1 VALQNS
7 QIQDKPVR
15 TYEVQHQDAS
25 SDSPDGCMAALQS
38 TKQELEEKSRLLV
51 VFKEQL
57 DSLSAEKQHVSTRCA
72 YLEEQVQKLSNQLEN
87 ESAKET
93 KSESGELEQLRSQL
107 KAATDQLAQTRDEN
121 VGVLREQLNAAESK
135 IEELE
140 KELLKV
146 HQQMLD
152 HLSDSQMNTSE
163 IRGEVE
169 QTRWQLL
176 QDSGIQKTELLRAR
190 QDMVNRI
197 IQMGEKSREVEMSM
211 KKLQLDG
218 KHLTADIVAIIH
230 KLGDPEQQE
239 LIHGTLKALELE
251 NQVLKLRNA
260 QLELAGNTETI
271 KGGSYESS
279 NKVDYHCGGD
289 EKKLSGEHKMDM
301 NSKHSD
307 ISSRKTE
314 DDSETESLK
323 SEVSELCLMKQKLD
337 YQVSQLQTK
346 VETYERDIEC
356 FEVMKSDW
364 TVEKKMLEQ
373 LLSDLK
379 GQLREKEEKLN
390 LVTAQKGLMEVKKH
404 SLVQTDKCEEQLV
417 LQERVDELMV
427 QLTLVQEEKKQL
439 QDGKVFLTS
448 EVDSMAK
455 IVQDLESQLARA
467 QEENAELNKSIEE
480 LDDQHQ
486 DAIDQL
492 LQVKESLLKQYER
505 LLSESETLK
514 QKVEF
519 EERRTQS
526 ESFEKIDVGTECF
539 PAHLYKAIQTEPCSD
554 FQDNDAVHVKCR
566 RNLETEIQEKILK
579 LVTFEIPRDY
589 YSSNSN
595 NKDDIMPMRTVEALV
610 KMCVEC
616 KWQRDTLE
624 RKVTELMK
632 ELRDVKHMYEERSKA
647 AYELDCECR
656 TLKGN
661 VETLIEELMLC
672 KSGGGET
679 LAPILEKSEETEA
692 LEQKIVIL
700 ENEIEVLREA
710 RSNLEVEA
718 KALREEGQKLD
729 SKLQTAN
736 AMLRNQENL
745 EAEISRWQNAATSAG
760 GHLKE
765 ALAAKCCLEEEVEM
779 LRSQLLKVEAMT
791 QQQVSSSQKM
801 VEKLEEEVAQLQE
814 RLHDQ
819 ESLRSQNEGLVNMVT
834 YTQDQLHLSN
844 LDKSKLKDEVE
855 ELQKH
860 IEAQGHLQT
869 EVSSLQQHL
878 LETQYVKE
886 QLTTKIREL
895 EVTSLGISEYE
906 CHSRKL
912 HEELE
917 NCKED
922 LETLKIKLNGKE
934 DQLNDEM
941 NSKLLVQKELGLVQE
956 ELNLNLKEIS
966 KFRDEKMLFEQ
977 NLIHIVQEKSDAE
990 SKYNELLSD
999 LHSRDVEILNLTTVK
1014 LQLEQEVER
1023 LSSPMVQTEYQ
1034 ATATEVS
1041 RWKEIAEAYERQLSE
1056 AFKVRDELEQE
1067 CRRLY
1072 LIETRIQSQ
1081 EHLDQEVEQLKNM
1094 LAEMEQKSDQL
1105 LTDKLLLE
1113 KQFADI
1119 KQQLHDIVEMEK
1131 EAKERAAS
1139 AEQQLR
1145 DVLNDKAEL
1154 DTKIQIMHT
1163 IEEKFKNLQK
1173 EFIRKEELNFSL
1185 QQELSEIASAKCE
1198 LEVECKRLL
1207 AVEGKLQN
1215 QESLELELKE
1225 LRQKL
1230 AGVEKE
1236 LDEAMVAK
1244 SQLEDGCKK
1253 IDAAHRLLES
1263 EVVTQKSKSGVLEEC
1278 AVWNHQEVLKMKQEI
1293 KILQSKQQE
1302 LLSFLENK
1310 THENDILKANNIQLL
1325 QMIAEQT
1332 SGTTRCEGECQF
1344 QCHESAHMAKEV
1356 IANLSKIIKDKDMEI
1371 EALNQNSGTLLYH
1384 YDTHSKS
1391 EEFVKFQESVSGQL
1405 SRLNDEKTEL
1415 LRTVQVKHQENVQY
1429 NNKIQQLT
1437 GLLEQE
1443 MNKLAE
1449 MKFRYANLAQQYEE
1463 KLKLL
1468 LNMQNDLAAAMS
1480 RIQQLEKGHTKLASC
1495 NDAGESDN
1503 ADVTQ
1508 RMSELVQRHAQEQQA
1523 MENTIHLLHS
1533 QVKDLQ
1539 KQLLQMSEQKH
1550 TEPVP
1555 HNQNKT
1561 VNVDVPV
1568 REGLQEQLETLQA
1581 EYKQMADSLLQ
1592 EQTRNKYLQNEVQE
1606 QCEKECVLLKELE
1619 RLRLHLVAV
1628 EEGYTQ
1634 EALNAEEQVKELQ
1647 NKLAQAE
1654 ERIKNS
1660 STAYTSASIRANQ
1673 HVESLQGQARLI
1685 AQQRDE
1691 IQLKLSAAEDQIH
1704 HHSAA
1709 LCNLQIVLEQFQKD
1723 KEREIQLATE
1733 RLQQQLQGAQQR
1745 HDELC
1750 AEVTA
1755 LKFQLSEAKEG
1766 LNAAARLG
1774 EQLDKKSEII
1784 AGLKE
1789 EVSKL
1794 NSELQESEARV
1805 HSASLSAEGKVDR
1818 YLVKNLVLGYFIA
1831 PPNTRSQ
1838 VLRIVATVLDFNQ
1851 EERER
1856 VGLESGTS
1864 ASGWFRNFLQP
1875 GKGPSSTQSLSEAF
1889 VRFLENESQ
1898 PQPQLRLLPEGQ
1910 EATQGD
1916 GRSDSPSNTTGGS
1929 HRRSPLLLSEVHLP
1943 TFTQF
1948 PVGRNSSSI
1957 LKDVLKDS

>member
-1 VALQNS
+1 
-7 QIQDKPVR
+7 
-15 TYEVQHQDAS
+15 
-25 SDSPDGCMAALQS
+25 
-38 TKQELEEKSRLLV
+38 LLH
-51 VFKEQL
+51 VF
-57 DSLSAEKQHVSTRCA
+57 S
-72 YLEEQVQKLSNQLEN
+72 
-87 ESAKET
+87 
-93 KSESGELEQLRSQL
+93 
-107 KAATDQLAQTRDEN
+107 
-121 VGVLREQLNAAESK
+121 
-135 IEELE
+135 
-140 KELLKV
+140 
-146 HQQMLD
+146 
-152 HLSDSQMNTSE
+152 
-163 IRGEVE
+163 
-169 QTRWQLL
+169 
-176 QDSGIQKTELLRAR
+176 
-190 QDMVNRI
+190 
-197 IQMGEKSREVEMSM
+197 
-211 KKLQLDG
+211 
-218 KHLTADIVAIIH
+218 
-230 KLGDPEQQE
+230 
-239 LIHGTLKALELE
+239 
-251 NQVLKLRNA
+251 
-260 QLELAGNTETI
+260 
-271 KGGSYESS
+271 
-279 NKVDYHCGGD
+279 
-289 EKKLSGEHKMDM
+289 
-301 NSKHSD
+301 
-307 ISSRKTE
+307 
-314 DDSETESLK
+314 
-323 SEVSELCLMKQKLD
+323 
-337 YQVSQLQTK
+337 
-346 VETYERDIEC
+346 
-356 FEVMKSDW
+356 
-364 TVEKKMLEQ
+364 
-373 LLSDLK
+373 
-379 GQLREKEEKLN
+379 
-390 LVTAQKGLMEVKKH
+390 
-404 SLVQTDKCEEQLV
+404 
-417 LQERVDELMV
+417 
-427 QLTLVQEEKKQL
+427 
-439 QDGKVFLTS
+439 
-448 EVDSMAK
+448 
-455 IVQDLESQLARA
+455 
-467 QEENAELNKSIEE
+467 
-480 LDDQHQ
+480 
-486 DAIDQL
+486 DQL
-492 LQVKESLLKQYER
+492 LQVKESLLKQYEK

-514 QKVEF
+514 QRVEF

-526 ESFEKIDVGTECF
+526 ESFEKFDVGTECF
-539 PAHLYKAIQTEPCSD
+539 PANLYKAIQTEPCSD
-554 FQDNDAVHVKCR
+554 FQDNDVMHVKCR

-595 NKDDIMPMRTVEALV
+595 NKDDITPMGTVEALV

-632 ELRDVKHMYEERSKA
+632 ELRDAKHTYEERSKA

-661 VETLIEELMLC
+661 VETLIEELMVC

-745 EAEISRWQNAATSAG
+745 EAEINRWQNAAINAG
-760 GHLKE
+760 GELKE
-765 ALAAKCCLEEEVEM
+765 ALAAKHCLEEEVEM
-779 LRSQLLKVEAMT
+779 LHSQLLKVEAMT
-791 QQQVSSSQKM
+791 QHQVSSSQKM

-814 RLHDQ
+814 RLLDQ
-819 ESLRSQNEGLVNMVT
+819 ESLRSQNEGLLSMVT

-844 LDKSKLKDEVE
+844 LDKSKLKDEIE

-860 IEAQGHLQT
+860 IEAQRHLQT

-878 LETQYVKE
+878 LETQCAKE

-895 EVTSLGISEYE
+895 EETSLRISEYE
-906 CHSRKL
+906 CHSREL

-917 NCKED
+917 NYKED
-922 LETLKIKLNGKE
+922 LEAMKVKLNEKE

-941 NSKLLVQKELGLVQE
+941 NSKLLIQKELGLVQE
-956 ELNLNLKEIS
+956 ELNLKLEEIS
-966 KFRDEKMLFEQ
+966 KFKDGKTLFEQ

-990 SKYNELLSD
+990 SKYKELLSD
-999 LHSRDVEILNLTTVK
+999 LHSKDVEILNLTTVK

-1023 LSSPMVQTEYQ
+1023 LCSPIVQTEYQ
-1034 ATATEVS
+1034 VTATEVN

-1081 EHLDQEVEQLKNM
+1081 EHLDQEVEQLTKM

-1119 KQQLHDIVEMEK
+1119 KQQLHNIVEMEK

-1163 IEEKFKNLQK
+1163 VEEKFKNLQK

-1185 QQELSEIASAKCE
+1185 QQELSEVASAKCK

-1207 AVEGKLQN
+1207 AVEGKLRN

-1244 SQLEDGCKK
+1244 SQMEDGCKK
-1253 IDAAHRLLES
+1253 VDTAHGLLES

-1278 AVWNHQEVLKMKQEI
+1278 AIWNHQEVVKMNQEI

-1302 LLSFLENK
+1302 LLSFLGNK

-1332 SGTTRCEGECQF
+1332 SGTARCEGECQF
-1344 QCHESAHMAKEV
+1344 QCHESAHMAKEI

-1371 EALNQNSGTLLYH
+1371 EALNQNSGTLLHH

-1468 LNMQNDLAAAMS
+1468 LNVQNDLAAAMS

-1503 ADVTQ
+1503 ADIMR

-1523 MENTIHLLHS
+1523 MENTIQSLHS

-1539 KQLLQMSEQKH
+1539 KQVLQLSEQKH

-1555 HNQNKT
+1555 HNQNK
-1561 VNVDVPV
+1561 VSFAV
-1568 REGLQEQLETLQA
+1568 R
-1581 EYKQMADSLLQ
+1581 
-1592 EQTRNKYLQNEVQE
+1592 V
-1606 QCEKECVLLKELE
+1606 
-1619 RLRLHLVAV
+1619 
-1628 EEGYTQ
+1628 
-1634 EALNAEEQVKELQ
+1634 
-1647 NKLAQAE
+1647 
-1654 ERIKNS
+1654 
-1660 STAYTSASIRANQ
+1660 
-1673 HVESLQGQARLI
+1673 
-1685 AQQRDE
+1685 
-1691 IQLKLSAAEDQIH
+1691 
-1704 HHSAA
+1704 
-1709 LCNLQIVLEQFQKD
+1709 
-1723 KEREIQLATE
+1723 
-1733 RLQQQLQGAQQR
+1733 
-1745 HDELC
+1745 
-1750 AEVTA
+1750 
-1755 LKFQLSEAKEG
+1755 
-1766 LNAAARLG
+1766 
-1774 EQLDKKSEII
+1774 
-1784 AGLKE
+1784 
-1789 EVSKL
+1789 
-1794 NSELQESEARV
+1794 
-1805 HSASLSAEGKVDR
+1805 
-1818 YLVKNLVLGYFIA
+1818 
-1831 PPNTRSQ
+1831 
-1838 VLRIVATVLDFNQ
+1838 
-1851 EERER
+1851 
-1856 VGLESGTS
+1856 
-1864 ASGWFRNFLQP
+1864 
-1875 GKGPSSTQSLSEAF
+1875 
-1889 VRFLENESQ
+1889 
-1898 PQPQLRLLPEGQ
+1898 
-1910 EATQGD
+1910 
-1916 GRSDSPSNTTGGS
+1916 
-1929 HRRSPLLLSEVHLP
+1929 
-1943 TFTQF
+1943 
-1948 PVGRNSSSI
+1948 
-1957 LKDVLKDS
+1957 

>member
-1 VALQNS
+1 
-7 QIQDKPVR
+7 
-15 TYEVQHQDAS
+15 
-25 SDSPDGCMAALQS
+25 
-38 TKQELEEKSRLLV
+38 
-51 VFKEQL
+51 
-57 DSLSAEKQHVSTRCA
+57 
-72 YLEEQVQKLSNQLEN
+72 
-87 ESAKET
+87 
-93 KSESGELEQLRSQL
+93 
-107 KAATDQLAQTRDEN
+107 
-121 VGVLREQLNAAESK
+121 
-135 IEELE
+135 
-140 KELLKV
+140 
-146 HQQMLD
+146 
-152 HLSDSQMNTSE
+152 
-163 IRGEVE
+163 
-169 QTRWQLL
+169 
-176 QDSGIQKTELLRAR
+176 
-190 QDMVNRI
+190 
-197 IQMGEKSREVEMSM
+197 
-211 KKLQLDG
+211 
-218 KHLTADIVAIIH
+218 
-230 KLGDPEQQE
+230 
-239 LIHGTLKALELE
+239 
-251 NQVLKLRNA
+251 
-260 QLELAGNTETI
+260 
-271 KGGSYESS
+271 
-279 NKVDYHCGGD
+279 
-289 EKKLSGEHKMDM
+289 
-301 NSKHSD
+301 
-307 ISSRKTE
+307 
-314 DDSETESLK
+314 
-323 SEVSELCLMKQKLD
+323 
-337 YQVSQLQTK
+337 
-346 VETYERDIEC
+346 
-356 FEVMKSDW
+356 
-364 TVEKKMLEQ
+364 
-373 LLSDLK
+373 
-379 GQLREKEEKLN
+379 
-390 LVTAQKGLMEVKKH
+390 
-404 SLVQTDKCEEQLV
+404 
-417 LQERVDELMV
+417 
-427 QLTLVQEEKKQL
+427 
-439 QDGKVFLTS
+439 
-448 EVDSMAK
+448 
-455 IVQDLESQLARA
+455 
-467 QEENAELNKSIEE
+467 
-480 LDDQHQ
+480 
-486 DAIDQL
+486 
-492 LQVKESLLKQYER
+492 LKQYER

-514 QKVEF
+514 QRVEF
-519 EERRTQS
+519 EERRTRS

-554 FQDNDAVHVKCR
+554 FQDNDEVHVKCR
-566 RNLETEIQEKILK
+566 TNLETEIQEKILK

-595 NKDDIMPMRTVEALV
+595 SKDDITPMGTVEALV

-661 VETLIEELMLC
+661 VETLIEELMVC

-679 LAPILEKSEETEA
+679 LAPILEKSEESEA

-736 AMLRNQENL
+736 AILRNQENL
-745 EAEISRWQNAATSAG
+745 EAEISSWQNAATSAG
-760 GHLKE
+760 GQLKE
-765 ALAAKCCLEEEVEM
+765 ALAAKCSLEEEVQM
-779 LRSQLLKVEAMT
+779 LLKVEAMT
-791 QQQVSSSQKM
+791 QHQVSSSQKM
-801 VEKLEEEVAQLQE
+801 VEKLEKEVAQFQE
-814 RLHDQ
+814 RLLDQ
-819 ESLRSQNEGLVNMVT
+819 ESLRSQNEGLLNMVT

-844 LDKSKLKDEVE
+844 LDKSKLKDEIE

-869 EVSSLQQHL
+869 DVSSLQQHL
-878 LETQYVKE
+878 LETQCVNE
-886 QLTTKIREL
+886 QLTAKIREL
-895 EVTSLGISEYE
+895 EVTSLRISEYE

-912 HEELE
+912 LEELE

-922 LETLKIKLNGKE
+922 LEALKVKLNEKE

-941 NSKLLVQKELGLVQE
+941 NSKLLIQKELGVVQE
-956 ELNLNLKEIS
+956 ELNLKLKEIS
-966 KFRDEKMLFEQ
+966 KFKDEKMLFEQ

-990 SKYNELLSD
+990 SKYNKLLSD

-1014 LQLEQEVER
+1014 QQLEQEVER
-1023 LSSPMVQTEYQ
+1023 LCSPMVQTEYQ
-1034 ATATEVS
+1034 ATATEVN

-1056 AFKVRDELEQE
+1056 AFKLRDELEQE

-1072 LIETRIQSQ
+1072 LIETRIHRQ
-1081 EHLDQEVEQLKNM
+1081 EHLDQEVEQLKKM

-1119 KQQLHDIVEMEK
+1119 KQQLHNIVEMEK

-1163 IEEKFKNLQK
+1163 VEEKFKNLQK

-1185 QQELSEIASAKCE
+1185 QQELSEVASAKCE

-1207 AVEGKLQN
+1207 AVEGKLRN

-1253 IDAAHRLLES
+1253 IDTAHGQLES

-1278 AVWNHQEVLKMKQEI
+1278 AIWNHQEVLKMKQEI

-1371 EALNQNSGTLLYH
+1371 EALNRNSGTLLHH

-1503 ADVTQ
+1503 ADVAW
-1508 RMSELVQRHAQEQQA
+1508 RMSELVRRHAQEQQA

-1539 KQLLQMSEQKH
+1539 KQVLQLSEQKH

-1555 HNQNKT
+1555 HNHNK
-1561 VNVDVPV
+1561 VSFAV
-1568 REGLQEQLETLQA
+1568 R
-1581 EYKQMADSLLQ
+1581 
-1592 EQTRNKYLQNEVQE
+1592 V
-1606 QCEKECVLLKELE
+1606 
-1619 RLRLHLVAV
+1619 
-1628 EEGYTQ
+1628 
-1634 EALNAEEQVKELQ
+1634 
-1647 NKLAQAE
+1647 
-1654 ERIKNS
+1654 
-1660 STAYTSASIRANQ
+1660 
-1673 HVESLQGQARLI
+1673 
-1685 AQQRDE
+1685 
-1691 IQLKLSAAEDQIH
+1691 
-1704 HHSAA
+1704 
-1709 LCNLQIVLEQFQKD
+1709 
-1723 KEREIQLATE
+1723 
-1733 RLQQQLQGAQQR
+1733 
-1745 HDELC
+1745 
-1750 AEVTA
+1750 
-1755 LKFQLSEAKEG
+1755 
-1766 LNAAARLG
+1766 
-1774 EQLDKKSEII
+1774 
-1784 AGLKE
+1784 
-1789 EVSKL
+1789 
-1794 NSELQESEARV
+1794 
-1805 HSASLSAEGKVDR
+1805 
-1818 YLVKNLVLGYFIA
+1818 
-1831 PPNTRSQ
+1831 
-1838 VLRIVATVLDFNQ
+1838 
-1851 EERER
+1851 
-1856 VGLESGTS
+1856 
-1864 ASGWFRNFLQP
+1864 
-1875 GKGPSSTQSLSEAF
+1875 
-1889 VRFLENESQ
+1889 
-1898 PQPQLRLLPEGQ
+1898 
-1910 EATQGD
+1910 
-1916 GRSDSPSNTTGGS
+1916 
-1929 HRRSPLLLSEVHLP
+1929 
-1943 TFTQF
+1943 
-1948 PVGRNSSSI
+1948 
-1957 LKDVLKDS
+1957 